1 MPCSDSSS
9 SIFIKLDSE
18 ERFVTFQFA
27 KITCGREITAETAFS
42 KYLKGKT
49 LDEILKLSYLQTV
62 QDLNLTDDEAK
73 YVLHLEVDALR
84 AAVAQY
90 LGREEEGVDF
100 NRCMITSIEES
111 DSGIEIAE
119 VVLPPK
125 EMPKILPCSLGD
137 RQQSQQ
143 QQQQ

>member
-9 SIFIKLDSE
+9 SIFIKLDHE

-49 LDEILKLSYLQTV
+49 LDEIIAIPYLKAVS
-62 QDLNLTDDEAK
+62 DLHLTDDEAK
-73 YVLHLEVDALR
+73 FVLHLEWDALR
-84 AAVAQY
+84 AAIAQY
-90 LGREEEGVDF
+90 LGREEEGIDF
-100 NRCMITSIEES
+100 NRCMITSIEEN

-125 EMPKILPCSLGD
+125 HMPKILPCSLGD
-137 RQQSQQ
+137 QQSQQ
-143 QQQQ
+143 QQE

>member
-9 SIFIKLDSE
+9 SIFIKLDAE

-49 LDEILKLSYLQTV
+49 LEEILHLPYMQAIS
-62 QDLNLTDDEAK
+62 DLNLSDDEAK
-73 YVLHLEVDALR
+73 FVLHLEWDALR
-84 AAVAQY
+84 AAIAQY
-90 LGREEEGVDF
+90 LGREIEGVDF
-100 NRCMITSIEES
+100 SRCMITSIEENEN
-111 DSGIEIAE
+111 GIEIAE

-137 RQQSQQ
+137 KK
-143 QQQQ
+143 